1 MSMSKHELVLKDCKT
16 VIEGKIV
23 ECSIGVDHGKISAI
37 KKILSGD
44 KEIDCSHKL
53 VLPGMVDVHVHF
65 REPGME
71 QKANWRTESE
81 AALHGGVTTVCDM
94 PNNKPSICTMRLLER
109 KRRLV
114 SNHTGVDFGLHF
126 GVSPKHLN
134 EIPLA
139 KNFVALKIFMG
150 SSTGDLLVS
159 EREQQLEAF
168 KAAAEVK
175 KIAMV
180 HAEDNTIIKELSSKA
195 EQKRLNDVSFHS
207 IIRPVQA
214 EVNAVKQAIKL
225 QKKAGNKLHV
235 CHVSSIE
242 ALNSIP
248 SNKNISCGVTPN
260 HLFLSNKDLPEL
272 KNFGKLNPPLR
283 GRRNRIKLFKAFAA
297 GKFNIV
303 ESDHAPHLR
312 WEKKQDYLKAPP
324 GIPGV
329 ETTLPLL
336 IDAFQHKLISLERIV
351 ESCCH
356 EPARLFGIKN
366 KGFIGEGFDADFAV
380 FDLKKD
386 WRVNSDDL
394 LGKCGWSPF
403 EGRKLNGLLE
413 KTFLR
418 GELRHEE
425 GQVFSGEGKE
435 IELL

>member
-1 MSMSKHELVLKDCKT
+1 MNKQELVLKNCRT
-16 VIEGKIV
+16 VIDGKIK
-23 ECSIGVDHGKISAI
+23 ECSIGVDQGKISAV

-44 KEIDCSHKL
+44 KEINCSHKL

-71 QKANWRTESE
+71 NKADWKTESN

-94 PNNKPSICTMRLLER
+94 PNNRPGTCTARLLER

-114 SNHTGVDFGLHF
+114 STHAGVDFGLHF
-126 GVSPKHLN
+126 GVSPAHMEEILN
-134 EIPLA
+134 A
-139 KNFVALKIFMG
+139 KDFVALKIFMG
-150 SSTGDLLVS
+150 SSTGDLLVG

-168 KAAAEVK
+168 KAAAEIK

-180 HAEDNTIIKELSSKA
+180 HAEDNAIIHELEVKA
-195 EQKRLNDVSFHS
+195 GQKRLNDVSFHS

-214 EVNAVKQAIKL
+214 EVTAVKQAIEL
-225 QKKAGNKLHV
+225 RKKAGNRLHV

-242 ALNSIP
+242 ALSLIP

-272 KNFGKLNPPLR
+272 KNYGKLNPPLR
-283 GRRNRIKLFKAFAA
+283 GRKNRIQLFKAFAS
-297 GKFNIV
+297 GKFDIV

-312 WEKKQDYLKAPP
+312 EEKEDEYLKAPS

-329 ETTLPLL
+329 ETTFPLL
-336 IDAFQHKLISLERIV
+336 IDAFEKKLVSLERIT
-351 ESCCH
+351 ECCCH

-366 KGFIGEGFDADFAV
+366 KGFIKEGFDADFAV
-380 FDLKKD
+380 FDLKRE
-386 WRVNSDDL
+386 WHVNSDDL
-394 LGKCGWSPF
+394 LGKCAWSPF
-403 EGRKLNGLLE
+403 EGRKLSGFLE

-425 GQVFSGEGKE
+425 GQTFSGEGKE
-435 IELL
+435 IEVLK